1 MTRKAGMALTRAALD
16 IGEPELW
23 LSLTLDDGANVMARV
38 RVDQENKQ
46 VQVLVPGVAEDVEFD
61 PATVTAYTRMSV
73 VDAEWVER
81 TRVNTLKVNDADR
94 RLRIVAAAADQ
105 LDEKVPTIDTLDPAQ
120 RAAFLD
126 SIVEQLRDALE
137 PTKDGVV

>member
-1 MTRKAGMALTRAALD
+1 MTRKAGKALTRAALD
-16 IGEPELW
+16 DADPSQW
-23 LSLTLDDGANVMARV
+23 WSLTADDGTNVTALV
-38 RVDQENKQ
+38 NVDHENKQ
-46 VQVLVPGVAEDVEFD
+46 VTILVPGVGEDVEFD

-137 PTKDGVV
+137 PVKDGVV